1 MCGVVADKDLFELAL
16 MRPLYRADSPDSLKI
31 VSGYATHAIGKGI
44 ETPQD
49 NSEIGRYFRNRLGLA
64 SGAYIS
70 VDDLKRYGRTN
81 VVFYKLDDENYVMD
95 FAKPK

>member
-1 MCGVVADKDLFELAL
+1 MKNVRIETPSDAVALFRAAL
-16 MRPLYRADSPDSLKI
+16 PKEQKEERVFVLPLDAN
-31 VSGYATHAIGKGI
+31 GKGI

-64 SGAYIS
+64 NGAYIS
-70 VDDLKRYGRTN
+70 VSDLKKYGRTD

-95 FAKPK
+95 FSRP